1 MNLKPV
7 IQLIIAIAIAE
18 LAGII
23 GSFFTVGAIDT
34 WYAGIVKPA
43 WNPPSWVFGP
53 VWVVLYAMMGVAAW
67 LVGREVEVDSRLRG
81 NDNSLDTGLRRY
93 DNAAGIGERRI
104 IKGALAI
111 FGVQLVL
118 NALWSTIFFGLH
130 SPMWAFVEI
139 VLLWVAIV
147 GTIGVFW
154 RISKPAALLLVP
166 YVLWV
171 SFAGYLNYTIWNLNK
186 IDERMVFCTADAMQ
200 CPDGTFVGRTGPNC
214 EFQCP

>member
-1 MNLKPV
+1 MNLKPL

-18 LAGII
+18 LAGVI
-23 GSFFTVGAIDT
+23 GSFFTVSAIDT

-53 VWVVLYAMMGVAAW
+53 VWVVLYAMMGVAVW
-67 LVGREVEVDSRLRG
+67 LVWRRRDSVSKHGMTWRW
-81 NDNSLDTGLRRY
+81 
-93 DNAAGIGERRI
+93 
-104 IKGALAI
+104 ALAM

-118 NALWSTIFFGLH
+118 NALWSIIFFGLH
-130 SPMWAFVEI
+130 SPGWAFVGI
-139 VLLWVAIV
+139 VLLWAAIV

-154 RISKPAALLLVP
+154 RISKPAALLLIP

-171 SFAGYLNYTIWNLNK
+171 SFAGFLNYTIWDLNK
-186 IDERMVFCTADAMQ
+186 IDEQMVFCTADAMQ
-200 CPDGTFVGRTGPNC
+200 CPDGSYVGRTGPNC

>member
-53 VWVVLYAMMGVAAW
+53 VWVVLYAMMGVAVW
-67 LVGREVEVDSRLRG
+67 LMWREMDSLG
-81 NDNSLDTGLRRY
+81 S
-93 DNAAGIGERRI
+93 DNAGQIPRQARNDRAGHGAERRT